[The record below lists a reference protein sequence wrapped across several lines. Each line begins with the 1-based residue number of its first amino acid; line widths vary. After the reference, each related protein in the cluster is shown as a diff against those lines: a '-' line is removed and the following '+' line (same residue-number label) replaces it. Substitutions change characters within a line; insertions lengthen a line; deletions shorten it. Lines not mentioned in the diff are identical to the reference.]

1 MLYLKKSFKHIY
13 SITIISILMAA
24 CVTPYYPNITKYEN
38 LLVVD
43 GQITNLKG
51 PYIVKLARTAKV
63 TGGKVAV
70 GATGDQNEN
79 QVTGAQI
86 KIIDNTG
93 LEVLLK
99 EISNGVYST
108 VDTLFLGVSGKSY
121 KLQIKVNNEV
131 YESDFEI
138 LKESIPIDNV
148 YWEYKPTDIDGPKR
162 IQLLLDTHDPANNTR
177 YYGWDFNETWKFK
190 VPIDVVSNPEWKIC
204 YQNASNFLKVG
215 TTINRYN
222 DIIERYSLQTINES
236 TNRLFIRYSLLATQ
250 YSFTEKTYKYFE
262 GIIKSN
268 LNQGTLFDPTPYSLY
283 GNIKSLSDKNIPVVG
298 YFMVAG
304 ASEKRIFIDRSELP
318 KEYYPTDG
326 FGDCSTYVIKVPKTL
341 ENFRW
346 NHQIDSL
353 MYEGYSIF
361 EQLSIWLDPA
371 TPGWQLSLAK
381 TRCYNCL
388 TTGDN
393 KVPAFWTEKK

>member
-1 MLYLKKSFKHIY
+1 MLYLKMSFRHIY
-13 SITIISILMAA
+13 CTTIVLILMAA
-24 CVTPYYPNITKYEN
+24 CVTPYIPNITKYEN

-51 PYIVKLARTAKV
+51 PYIVKLMRTAIV

-86 KIIDNTG
+86 NIIDNTG
-93 LEVLLK
+93 LEILLK

-108 VDTLFLGVSGKSY
+108 VDTLFRGVSGKSY
-121 KLQIKVNNEV
+121 KIQIKVNNEV
-131 YESDFEI
+131 YESDFET
-138 LKESIPIDNV
+138 LKEPIPIDRI
-148 YWEYKPTDIDGPKR
+148 YWEYKPVDIDGPKR

-177 YYGWDFNETWKFK
+177 YYGWDFNETWKFR

-222 DIIERYSLQTINES
+222 DIIEKYSLQTINES
-236 TNRLFIRYSLLATQ
+236 TNRLFIRYSLLARQ

-262 GIIKSN
+262 GLIKSN

-283 GNIKSLSDKNIPVVG
+283 SNIKCLSDKNIPVVG

-304 ASEKRIFIDRSELP
+304 ASEKRVFIDRSELP
-318 KEYYPTDG
+318 TAFNPTDG
-326 FGDCSTYVIKVPKTL
+326 FNDCSTYVFLAPPSVTDFSKIHEV
-341 ENFRW
+341 
-346 NHQIDSL
+346 DSL
-353 MYEGYSIF
+353 MKKGYTIYEKLKLGTSGTQI
-361 EQLSIWLDPA
+361 
-371 TPGWQLSLAK
+371 SLAK
-381 TRCYNCL
+381 PICFDCTQL
-388 TTGDN
+388 GDN